1 MIILAFAVLGLCTAW
16 TVFGWIALVGV
27 VRLRVH
33 AARGRSHDLPWVSV
47 LKPLRG
53 ADPQLAVNL
62 QSFFQQDYPH
72 LELVFG
78 VEDPRDPAIAIVKAL
93 QERYPHVSSTLVV
106 HDAGRRGMNPKVKN
120 LLGMLPAARHELWI
134 VSDSNIFAPVHY
146 VRELV
151 HVLSRSADVG
161 LVTSLFAG
169 ACENTLGGALE
180 NVQLNGFCASGTA
193 LPTLLGDSA
202 VVGKSL
208 LFRRDDFLELGGFE
222 AVAHVLAEDFVMGKM
237 FEHAGKRVCIAP
249 SVLYNTNSE
258 LSVGSY
264 LRRHLRWCMMR
275 YRLRPLAYALE
286 PLTSPVFLLPLAVFA
301 CGWPGGVAWTCALL
315 FVRDVGGWLVLRG
328 PRRLLLPLSLS
339 VVRELSM
346 LAVWACAPLKRHVT
360 WRGHKARLGAGT
372 LLFAGKAPS

>member
-1 MIILAFAVLGLCTAW
+1 MTALAFALLGLCTVW
-16 TVFGWIALVGV
+16 IVLGWAALVGV

-33 AARGRSHDLPWVSV
+33 AVQGGGPEPLPKVSV
-47 LKPLRG
+47 LKPLSG
-53 ADPQLAVNL
+53 ADAQLAVNL
-62 QSFFQQDYPH
+62 QSFFEQDYPH

-78 VEDPRDPAIAIVKAL
+78 VEDPHDPAIAIVKEL
-93 QERYPHVSSTLVV
+93 QARYPNVSSTLVV
-106 HDAGRRGMNPKVKN
+106 HAAGRRGMNPKVKN
-120 LLGMLPAARHELWI
+120 LLGMLTAARHELWI
-134 VSDSNIFAPVHY
+134 VSDSNIRAPAHY

-151 HVLSRSADVG
+151 HVLTRSPDVG

-180 NVQLNGFCASGTA
+180 TVQLNGFCASGTA

-208 LFRRDDFLELGGFE
+208 LFRRDEFLDLGGFE
-222 AVAHVLAEDFVMGKM
+222 AVAHVLAEDFVIGKM
-237 FEHAGKRVCIAP
+237 FEHAGKRICIAP
-249 SVLYNTNSE
+249 SVLINTTAD
-258 LSVGSY
+258 LSVPSY

-275 YRLRPLAYALE
+275 CRLRPLAYALE
-286 PLTSPVFLLPLAVFA
+286 PLTSPLFLMPLAVFA
-301 CGWPGGVAWTCALL
+301 CGWPGALAWTCALL
-315 FVRDVGGWLVLRG
+315 LLRDVGGWLVLRG

-339 VVRELSM
+339 IVRELSM

-372 LLFAGKAPS
+372 LLFTGKAS